1 MSTYCVPM
9 IIGEIRRYLRDNNI
23 VRVSRSIRDLA
34 YKVLQSKEKL
44 SKDTGKE
51 PTVEEIAKDLGVEK
65 EEVVVSL
72 DAIQDPVSL
81 QEPVY
86 NDGSDSIYIMDQ
98 VKDKK
103 NTDENWAENIT
114 ISEAIKHLSDKE
126 KTIIDKR
133 FFKGRTQMEVASEI
147 GISQAQV
154 SRIEKNALSHIR
166 RLYK

>member
-9 IIGEIRRYLRDNNI
+9 IIGEIRRYLRDNNM

-44 SKDTGKE
+44 LKENTKE
-51 PTVEEIAKDLGVEK
+51 PTIEEIAKDLGVDK
-65 EEVVVSL
+65 EDVAMSL
-72 DAIQDPVSL
+72 DAIQDPISL

-86 NDGSDSIYIMDQ
+86 NDNSDQIFIMDQ

-103 NTDENWAENIT
+103 NTDENWAEAIT

-133 FFKGRTQMEVASEI
+133 FFKRENTNG
-147 GISQAQV
+147 
-154 SRIEKNALSHIR
+154 SRR
-166 RLYK
+166 RNWNFTSTSFEN